1 MVMRKRGRI
10 LVISSIADNMPGAYQ
25 LVYNSTKAFVNNFC
39 VGLANEV
46 KHTDFVISWLMP
58 SVTDTNFFGHAGM
71 ENMLVGKMDSKAD
84 PAKVARD
91 GYWALLKRGGSRG
104 QWPHKQGTRSVYRHL
119 PAEVVD

>member
-10 LVISSIADNMPGAYQ
+10 LVIGSIADNMPGAYQ

-39 VGLANEV
+39 VGPANEV

-71 ENMLVGKMDSKAD
+71 ENMLVRKMDSKAD

-91 GYWALLKRGGSRG
+91 GYWALLKGEVQEASGIINKA
-104 QWPHKQGTRSVYRHL
+104 HDLFTDIL